1 MVIYSNMEN
10 RKIDLRNV
18 NESDYD
24 FVYKVKKEAYKK
36 YVEQYFGHWNEEQQ
50 LEYFKAFVEKYKAGA
65 YIITLDGC
73 DIGFYNGIV
82 HEDRYEI
89 GNICI
94 IPEYQNKGIG
104 TAILKELLSKN
115 EDKMIG
121 LQYFKSNPV
130 GSLYERLGFKIVG
143 ETAYHFQMVKDRVRQ

>member
-1 MVIYSNMEN
+1 MDNQKFAFRS
-10 RKIDLRNV
+10 V
-18 NESDYD
+18 NERDYD

-36 YVEQYFGHWNEEQQ
+36 YVEQYFGNWNEEQQ
-50 LEYFKAFVEKYKAGA
+50 IEYFKSFVEKYKAGA
-65 YIITLDGC
+65 YIITLDGY
-73 DIGFYNGIV
+73 DIGFYNSII

-115 EDKMIG
+115 EDKMIC

-130 GSLYERLGFKIVG
+130 AKLYERLGFKSVG
-143 ETAYHFQMVKDRVRQ
+143 ETAYHFQMVKESARQ